1 MYTVLLS
8 GGSGKRLWPLSNNLR
23 SKQYL
28 KVVKGITGESQ
39 SMLQRVWSQIK
50 EEGLDKGT
58 IITAGKSQVE
68 IIKSQLGLDAQIAV
82 EPSRRDTFPA
92 IALSCAYL
100 KSIMNADESEAVAII
115 PVDPFTEQL
124 YFKTVRSLERILSQ
138 SQVEIAL
145 MGAIPTYPSAKYGYI
160 VPSIIKTTMANGNSN
175 DNSSENYFDGNNN
188 NTNTNT
194 TNTNINTATINTTD
208 TTNLQSY
215 YLVDGFCEKPSEDEA
230 LRLIERGA
238 LWNCGVFCFTIGY
251 VLDYIRKL
259 GLPTDYSSL
268 YEAYDKLPK
277 ISFDYEMVEK
287 CRNICAVRFEGQ
299 WKDLG
304 TWNTLTEEMDK
315 SSMGNCVLSESCM
328 NTNVINELEIPIVV
342 IGGTNLIVAA
352 SADGILVSDKA
363 QSSYMKEY
371 IKDIGEFPMFE
382 ERRWG
387 SLKVIDI
394 SRKEN
399 VLTMTRRVKLKGGMN
414 SSLHFHENRDEIW
427 TILSGE
433 GKLLRNGDVICLKPG
448 DSVRIPKL
456 AKHAILA
463 DSDLDIIEIQIGS
476 SIGSEDIT
484 RLIYD
489 WDEIWNQHFGR
500 GGKIL

>member
-8 GGSGKRLWPLSNNLR
+8 GGSGKRLWPLSNDLR

-28 KVVKGITGESQ
+28 KVVKGVNGESQ
-39 SMLQRVWSQIK
+39 SMIQRVWSQLS
-50 EEGLDKGT
+50 EEKLSEGA

-68 IIKSQLGLDAQIAV
+68 IIKSQLGVGVQIAV

-100 KSIMNADESEAVAII
+100 MSFLNASESDSVVIL

-124 YFKTVRSLERILSQ
+124 YFETISCLESVLIESGAD
-138 SQVEIAL
+138 IIL
-145 MGAIPTYPSAKYGYI
+145 MGAIPAYPSAKYGYI
-160 VPSIIKTTMANGNSN
+160 IPKDRIDTNNKTCKF
-175 DNSSENYFDGNNN
+175 Y
-188 NTNTNT
+188 
-194 TNTNINTATINTTD
+194 NI
-208 TTNLQSY
+208 
-215 YLVDGFCEKPSEDEA
+215 VDGFREKPTEDEA
-230 LRLIERGA
+230 KLLMDQGA
-238 LWNCGVFCFTIGY
+238 LWNCGVFCFRIGY
-251 VLDYIRKL
+251 VLEYIRDM
-259 GLPTDYSSL
+259 GLPTDYISL
-268 YEAYDKLPK
+268 YDAYESLPK
-277 ISFDYEMVEK
+277 ISFDYEIVEK
-287 CRNICAVRFEGQ
+287 CKNICCVSFVGQ

-304 TWNTLTEEMDK
+304 TWNTLTEEMDQT
-315 SSMGNCVLSESCM
+315 SMGNCVLSESCI

-363 QSSYMKEY
+363 ESSHMKEY

-394 SRKEN
+394 SRKDN
-399 VLTMTRRVKLKGGMN
+399 VLTMTRRVKLKRGMN
-414 SSLHFHENRDEIW
+414 SSFHFHENRDEIW

-456 AKHAILA
+456 AKHAIIA

-484 RLIYD
+484 RLLYD
-489 WDEIWNQHFGR
+489 WDEIWNQHFGN
-500 GGKIL
+500 K